1 MPDACFSV
9 VPSEKG
15 IERRNWLHSKRCL
28 DLVAPKE
35 TSLCEMRSQARQQSV
50 ALKETTASRFV
61 VAKRILNRGTCGM
74 ERVLATKSRRHG
86 VLTANHTKGDFFI
99 HGFHGYTRMEDLWP

>member
-1 MPDACFSV
+1 MGTRPPLEGSRTGEEAADMPDACFSV

-15 IERRNWLHSKRCL
+15 IERRNWLHSQRSL
-28 DLVAPKE
+28 DLVAPTE

-74 ERVLATKSRRHG
+74 ERVLSTKSRRHRSEERR
-86 VLTANHTKGDFFI
+86 V
-99 HGFHGYTRMEDLWP
+99 